1 MSFILCKARVSTR
14 SPSRLTI
21 PAIPHIS
28 AYSNGLPELRTS
40 GQQRHSTG
48 HQLRGAYGSAA
59 VGRRRSRFLQDRPV
73 DGDDLLRQ
81 DPLAEFL
88 DSTPAVDALPLA
100 EDALEASGNRF
111 RPFVSTQFTPLDPL
125 QPLRNIAHANGNHR
139 QVASQGFLDDVRGAF
154 LAGSEDEGIASV
166 HENWDGAMGH
176 LPAQDDPSG

>member
-73 DGDDLLRQ
+73 EGDYFFRHV
-81 DPLAEFL
+81 PLAEFL
-88 DSTPAVDALPLA
+88 DSSPAVDALPLSEVA
-100 EDALEASGNRF
+100 IALMVDTF
-111 RPFVSTQFTPLDPL
+111 LPFVSAQFAL
-125 QPLRNIAHANGNHR
+125 
-139 QVASQGFLDDVRGAF
+139 
-154 LAGSEDEGIASV
+154 LA
-166 HENWDGAMGH
+166 
-176 LPAQDDPSG
+176 P